1 YLWKENNNYIYST
14 FLTLFLTVILYAN
27 SLNLPL
33 KFISLLFVV
42 STLLIVFLPKKLEVA
57 TIIFILVFGTL
68 SAIISPINDIPDEYV
83 HYSRTVYISEGDI
96 NLTNNNKK
104 LRISKDVDKLIKQSG
119 KTFITSNLK
128 ATKHSTREYSYP
140 YIKGTNAYYSFS
152 YIPQALGILV
162 GNALDLPILLT
173 YYFGRLCNLISY
185 AMLAFIAIKL
195 SGSFKQV
202 IAVVTLLPMNIYLAA
217 SFNQDG
223 FAIGLVLV
231 TIGLF
236 INLLSSK
243 DKSNYN
249 TKFFLYLV
257 LCGLLVLSKFTYF
270 LLVCLPLFIPNEK
283 FGKNTKLVIL
293 KKLGGLLLI
302 FLFAAM
308 WFRLYGQV
316 KTPYVADFLK
326 EVNVS
331 QQVKNMLESPIVY
344 SSIIIRHMVINLINM
359 NNIFQFGALS
369 YGITNLFP
377 LYVCF
382 FFFVYISNASKIT
395 INIVEKMGI
404 IFVISAIIGATVL
417 AMYLTWTPVGS
428 STVLGVQSRYL
439 IGIIP
444 LVLLLF
450 SSQQQ
455 KFKQIEDI
463 LSDKL
468 AIHVSLLFILAMLM
482 STIFRYYH

>member
-1 YLWKENNNYIYST
+1 
-14 FLTLFLTVILYAN
+14 
-27 SLNLPL
+27 
-33 KFISLLFVV
+33 
-42 STLLIVFLPKKLEVA
+42 
-57 TIIFILVFGTL
+57 
-68 SAIISPINDIPDEYV
+68 
-83 HYSRTVYISEGDI
+83 YSRTVYISEGDI

-249 TKFFLYLV
+249 TKF
-257 LCGLLVLSKFTYF
+257 
-270 LLVCLPLFIPNEK
+270 
-283 FGKNTKLVIL
+283 
-293 KKLGGLLLI
+293 
-302 FLFAAM
+302 
-308 WFRLYGQV
+308 
-316 KTPYVADFLK
+316 
-326 EVNVS
+326 
-331 QQVKNMLESPIVY
+331 
-344 SSIIIRHMVINLINM
+344 
-359 NNIFQFGALS
+359 
-369 YGITNLFP
+369 
-377 LYVCF
+377 
-382 FFFVYISNASKIT
+382 
-395 INIVEKMGI
+395 
-404 IFVISAIIGATVL
+404 
-417 AMYLTWTPVGS
+417 
-428 STVLGVQSRYL
+428 
-439 IGIIP
+439 
-444 LVLLLF
+444 
-450 SSQQQ
+450 
-455 KFKQIEDI
+455 
-463 LSDKL
+463 
-468 AIHVSLLFILAMLM
+468 
-482 STIFRYYH
+482 